1 MDLPPYHPFRSARA
15 KARYLAAYDVR
26 AARWPVPCR
35 DAWIDTSFGR
45 TYARVSGSDDAP
57 PLVLL
62 PGIGATSLMWSLV
75 VADLS
80 QRHRVIAVDSI
91 FDHGRSVWSR
101 PLRSAADYVRWL
113 DDLFDGLGLP
123 GGIDLVAASYGG
135 WMAAEYA
142 LQRPERLRRLVLIAP
157 VGAVLRLG
165 PAFMARAMLAQV
177 PTRACFR
184 QFMAWLAAD
193 LARGDAADRE
203 IFEEMVDDGYT
214 AMRWFKPRRPVYP
227 RRLADREW
235 AALAVPT
242 LFLVGADDRLFPPAR
257 AIERL
262 HRVAPGI
269 RTDVVPG
276 AGHDMFATKPGDV
289 SARILRFLEPF
300 P

>member
-123 GGIDLVAASYGG
+123 GGIDQSAPLD
-135 WMAAEYA
+135 M
-142 LQRPERLRRLVLIAP
+142 QRGQR
-157 VGAVLRLG
+157 
-165 PAFMARAMLAQV
+165 
-177 PTRACFR
+177 
-184 QFMAWLAAD
+184 
-193 LARGDAADRE
+193 RGD
-203 IFEEMVDDGYT
+203 GGQ
-214 AMRWFKPRRPVYP
+214 PRR
-227 RRLADREW
+227 
-235 AALAVPT
+235 
-242 LFLVGADDRLFPPAR
+242 
-257 AIERL
+257 
-262 HRVAPGI
+262 HPGGEQHCAQ
-269 RTDVVPG
+269 TS
-276 AGHDMFATKPGDV
+276 AGHRNP
-289 SARILRFLEPF
+289 SP
-300 P
+300 